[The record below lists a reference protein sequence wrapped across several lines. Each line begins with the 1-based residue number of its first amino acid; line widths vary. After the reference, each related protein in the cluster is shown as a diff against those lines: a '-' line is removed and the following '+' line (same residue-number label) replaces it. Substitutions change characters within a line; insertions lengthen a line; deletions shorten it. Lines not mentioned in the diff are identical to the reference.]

1 MQYWLNVLNQIFI
14 FSIFA
19 ISLNLLVGYAGQISV
34 AHAAFGAVG
43 GYTAAYLSLHE
54 STPFPLAVLIGV
66 VLAAVVGAIVSGPA
80 LRLASEYLILLTIAV
95 STIITSVVTS
105 VSVLGGAYGL
115 LGIKESNFFGAVLK
129 NPSDYVPLFLILTLV
144 VYLVCRRIG
153 ESPYGRVLR
162 GIRDD
167 DIATR
172 ALGKN
177 VLRFKVTVFAL
188 TAAMAGLA
196 GGLLAFYNKLA
207 SPGEFG
213 FDTSLSI
220 FIMVILGG
228 MGNLVGSILGAAA
241 ITLAQP
247 LLEKALSLSPE
258 KASLWRLLVYGVFLV
273 LLMRVRPQGLLPEGL
288 SLTSLSARL
297 RGGHRARRERGA
309 LPARQV
315 PADAAVTGATRP
327 EKVLHGLDSADLPAA
342 IRRAPETTGS
352 AATDLVLQ
360 VHNLSKHFGGI
371 RAVEDLDFELERG
384 KVTALVGPNGAGKST
399 VFNLVTGGIRPDHGT
414 VILNGTDITGLRP
427 DKVAT
432 LGMVRSFQDVRVIPR
447 LSVLNNVALAVQGQ
461 AGERLSSLFGRP
473 GVTRRDERRV
483 QETARQWLEF
493 VGLAD
498 VADVPAGALAFGQ
511 QKLVAIARVL
521 ATDAEVLLM
530 DEPAS
535 GIDGAWVDV
544 TLSLI
549 DRLRSAGHTICI
561 VEHSLHV
568 VERLADVTYFMELGR
583 VTAKGKLQE
592 LLQEE
597 RLAEAYFGTA

>member
-1 MQYWLNVLNQIFI
+1 MQYWLNVLNQVFI
-14 FSIFA
+14 FSILA

-54 STPFPLAVLIGV
+54 ATPFPLAVLIGV

-80 LRLASEYLILLTIAV
+80 LRLTSEYLILLTIAV

-105 VSVLGGAYGL
+105 VSELGGAYGL

-258 KASLWRLLVYGVFLV
+258 TASLWRLLVYGIFLV
-273 LLMRVRPQGLLPEGL
+273 VLMRVRPQGLLPEGL
-288 SLTSLSARL
+288 SLTSLSARV
-297 RGGHRARRERGA
+297 RGGHRARRESGA

-315 PADAAVTGATRP
+315 PADAAATAP
-327 EKVLHGLDSADLPAA
+327 EKVLQGLDSVHLPKVA
-342 IRRAPETTGS
+342 RRAPDTTRSSG
-352 AATDLVLQ
+352 TDLVLE

-427 DKVAT
+427 DKVAR

-447 LSVLNNVALAVQGQ
+447 LSVRNNVALAVQGQ
-461 AGERLSSLFGRP
+461 AGERLSSLFSRP

-592 LLQEE
+592 LLREE